1 MLTGT
6 IIDKERM
13 LLFGQVVALAKV
25 PRPAAGIGRLG
36 KVAEL
41 HLQRVA
47 IGRPHIG
54 LKVGHRRLL
63 HIKKVLL
70 EMCHFTTM
78 HVLNMETQSILS
90 GGGEKHLGPGF
101 GKDPSVTQLPT
112 ISNNV
117 AVGGVEQSNGVAHTQ
132 LAVFGTKGG
141 AGRNG
146 PNRLV
151 IGHPMHTADRKST
164 RLNSSHVRIS

>member
-6 IIDKERM
+6 IINKEWM
-13 LLFGQVVALAKV
+13 LLFGQVVALPKV

-47 IGRPHIG
+47 IGRPYIG

-70 EMCHFTTM
+70 QMCHFTTM
-78 HVLNMETQSILS
+78 HVLNKGTQSILPR
-90 GGGEKHLGPGF
+90 GGEKHPRPGF
-101 GKDPSVTQLPT
+101 GKDPAVTPPPT
-112 ISNNV
+112 ISNKV
-117 AVGGVEQSNGVAHTQ
+117 AGGGLEQSKGIAHTHM
-132 LAVFGTKGG
+132 G
-141 AGRNG
+141 
-146 PNRLV
+146 
-151 IGHPMHTADRKST
+151 
-164 RLNSSHVRIS
+164 